1 MRGTTIVPPV
11 STKDQTT
18 RQEDSSIS
26 HQNAQC
32 LPLGSLERVST
43 PGQFRVPEGRVH
55 PDPEE
60 AGLPLHA
67 QLYLTQKSLCQSQGE
82 IGTKAQ
88 SQAQASQA

>member
-1 MRGTTIVPPV
+1 M
-11 STKDQTT
+11 
-18 RQEDSSIS
+18 
-26 HQNAQC
+26 
-32 LPLGSLERVST
+32 
-43 PGQFRVPEGRVH
+43 H